1 MHDESKTAGADQRA
15 VQPARDT
22 RLELYQEHRKQAW
35 QDIQTSTDQFDRSLL
50 TLSSGA
56 LALSLAFIKD
66 LVPLKDAVGVYWL
79 YSSWVSFAACILVTL
94 GSFLISVQAQ
104 KTHLIYYYKY
114 YIEKDEKY
122 LHRQSCWSRTLGWCS
137 VSGAVLFF
145 TGLLCTMIFAYE
157 NIRRLHS

>member
-1 MHDESKTAGADQRA
+1 MHDEPKTGGANRDA
-15 VQPARDT
+15 VQPTRDVSF
-22 RLELYQEHRKQAW
+22 ELYQEHRKQAW

-56 LALSLAFIKD
+56 LVLSLAFIKD

-79 YSSWVSFAACILVTL
+79 YCSWVSLAVCIVVTL
-94 GSFLISVQAQ
+94 GSFLVSVQAQ
-104 KTHLIYYYKY
+104 KAHLVYYYKY

-137 VSGAVLFF
+137 FGGALLFS

-157 NIRRLHS
+157 NIRRLHP